1 MKLGEKKSK
10 CRDGT
15 DGDSEAE
22 TANAVSEQQESRGSC
37 GCPRKHIAA
46 FTLLFVNQC
55 AGVGVY
61 RSGNRIKTVVSGL
74 G

>member
-1 MKLGEKKSK
+1 MKSKRSGIIVKLGEKKSK

-22 TANAVSEQQESRGSC
+22 TANAVSEQQEPRGSFC
-37 GCPRKHIAA
+37 RGRS
-46 FTLLFVNQC
+46 VQERDQC

-61 RSGNRIKTVVSGL
+61 RSGISVQV
-74 G
+74 

>member
-22 TANAVSEQQESRGSC
+22 TANAVSEQQEPRGSFC
-37 GCPRKHIAA
+37 R
-46 FTLLFVNQC
+46 
-55 AGVGVY
+55 VGVY
-61 RSGNRIKTVVSGL
+61 RSGNRIKTVVASGL

>member
-10 CRDGT
+10 YRDGT

-37 GCPRKHIAA
+37 GCLRNHIAA
-46 FTLLFVNQC
+46 CILLSLISVQ
-55 AGVGVY
+55 G
-61 RSGNRIKTVVSGL
+61 
-74 G
+74 